1 MHSEFSE
8 FYQRNKKRWMGAGCW
23 VLGRVLDN
31 DVNDDAMEKLLPCNE
46 ASSALG
52 RHGETETRETRV
64 VGLRRGQD
72 KNISR
77 SQHRQCSWMLLSHS
91 KLLLSSF

>member
-46 ASSALG
+46 ASS
-52 RHGETETRETRV
+52 GET
-64 VGLRRGQD
+64 RRDGDTGDTGRRSAPRSGQ
-72 KNISR
+72 KH
-77 SQHRQCSWMLLSHS
+77 Q
-91 KLLLSSF
+91 